1 MIAAVRVRGDVDVD
15 VKISTTLQNLKL
27 EDRNQCVV
35 LEDSDSIRGM
45 LRHAKDYITFGEVS
59 EETVEALEE
68 RKGEEL
74 ESGDTVNLTPPSGG
88 FEDTKKQVGQGGTLG
103 KREDMDSLVQKMV

>member
-15 VKISTTLQNLKL
+15 VKISTTLQNLNL
-27 EDRNQCVV
+27 EKRNQCVV
-35 LEDSDSIRGM
+35 FEENDSIKGM
-45 LRHAKDYITFGEVS
+45 LNHAKDYIAFGEID

-68 RKGEEL
+68 RKGEDV

-88 FEDTKKQVGQGGTLG
+88 FKDTKKHVGQGGSLG
-103 KREDMDSLVQKMV
+103 ERTDMDSLVQKMV